1 MFEDG
6 DYDHEKDGYIPE
18 GPRSPDR
25 VADAEALAIMNVRPW
40 RSNGA
45 QQSSSN
51 SSVAAARDDNI
62 DRLADPGSDAE
73 ALAKMNFR
81 PWISKGA
88 QQSSS
93 NSSIAA
99 ARDDNIARLA
109 GLGDDVDVFGR
120 QSAVTRS
127 PGPAQQKRVQIRH
140 PEGAEAEAEGDVFNV
155 LHAPYQ
161 KDRG

>member
-25 VADAEALAIMNVRPW
+25 VA
-40 RSNGA
+40 
-45 QQSSSN
+45 
-51 SSVAAARDDNI
+51 
-62 DRLADPGSDAE
+62 DAE

>member
-25 VADAEALAIMNVRPW
+25 VADAEALAKVNFRPW
-40 RSNGA
+40 TSKVA

-51 SSVAAARDDNI
+51 SSVAVARDDNI
-62 DRLADPGSDAE
+62 DRLA
-73 ALAKMNFR
+73 
-81 PWISKGA
+81 
-88 QQSSS
+88 
-93 NSSIAA
+93 
-99 ARDDNIARLA
+99 
-109 GLGDDVDVFGR
+109 GLGDDADIFGR

-127 PGPAQQKRVQIRH
+127 PVPAPQKRVQIRH
-140 PEGAEAEAEGDVFNV
+140 PEGAEAEGDVFNV

-161 KDRG
+161 KNRE

>member
-25 VADAEALAIMNVRPW
+25 VVDAEALAKVNFRPW
-40 RSNGA
+40 TSKGA

-51 SSVAAARDDNI
+51 SSVAVARDDNI

-73 ALAKMNFR
+73 ALAKVNFR
-81 PWISKGA
+81 PWTSKGA

-93 NSSIAA
+93 NSSVAM
-99 ARDDNIARLA
+99 ARDDNIDRFA
-109 GLGDDVDVFGR
+109 GLGDDADVFGR

-127 PGPAQQKRVQIRH
+127 PAPPLQKRVQIRH
-140 PEGAEAEAEGDVFNV
+140 REGTEAEGDVFNV

-161 KDRG
+161 KN